1 MNVEVCRAELG
12 EIRNSEVELVMRLL
26 NLLTDEILLFVF
38 NIMAYDERY
47 ASINL

>member
-1 MNVEVCRAELG
+1 VNVEVCRAELG

-26 NLLTDEILLFVF
+26 NLLTDEILLFFF